1 MMSIKKIL
9 LSAVFTVILALPAYA
24 EPTNDALM
32 TINFKAGNSTVYQD
46 NLFIA
51 VREAVKAKST
61 VVFDVVSTS
70 PQGKPNIYGV
80 KVADDIKKIGVN
92 PAQVTYRV
100 ESSNDIRNEVV
111 RIFVR

>member
-1 MMSIKKIL
+1 MSIKKIL
-9 LSAVFTVILALPAYA
+9 LSALFTVILAFQAYA

-32 TINFKAGNSTVYQD
+32 TINFQSGNSITYQD
-46 NLFIA
+46 KLFIA

-61 VVFDVVSTS
+61 VIFDVVSTS
-70 PQGKPNIYGV
+70 PNGKPNVYGV

-100 ESSNDIRNEVV
+100 ESSSDIRNEVV